1 MISAPAMPLLTGSP
15 ITPPATPKDPAK
27 LWQAARD
34 FEAMA
39 LGELLRPMFET
50 VDSKPGLF
58 GGGEAEKMWKPMWVD
73 EIARQVAATGVL
85 GLAVP
90 IHDAMLRMREGQQ

>member
-1 MISAPAMPLLTGSP
+1 MINAPSMPLLAGAPVTAP
-15 ITPPATPKDPAK
+15 TTPKDPAK

-34 FEAMA
+34 FETMA

-58 GGGEAEKMWKPMWVD
+58 GGGEVEKMWKPMLVD
-73 EIARQVAATGVL
+73 EIARQAAATGVL
-85 GLAVP
+85 GLAAP
-90 IHDAMLRMREGQQ
+90 IHDAMLRMSEGQR